1 MLDNWIEEKR
11 LEQWNLFLKTIC
23 KIGGKCFTHIVDS
36 GSEKYLVCREII
48 DKLIVMSLSK

>member
-11 LEQWNLFLKTIC
+11 LEQWNFILKTIC

-36 GSEKYLVCREII
+36 GTAKYLVCREII